1 MNQAIKKKSNLFIKQ
16 YGIIKTLDD
25 IKSIIESQGYSV
37 VEYNSVSNI
46 EDVQIIIDELNIQKY
61 IIQSKAFTYVSD
73 KYRIV
78 FVNESLNDN
87 EKMIVLTHEEGHIY
101 CEHFGH
107 SNIIGLDVIEEN
119 EANEF
124 SHYILNPTVKQS
136 VMQSVKKHKK
146 IVIVIISILTI
157 ISIIGAAFAINNNN
171 AKYCD
176 NYYITTTGQK
186 YHREDCIFVKDKT
199 NINKLTKE
207 QYESGE
213 YEPCAMCLPDKE

>member
-1 MNQAIKKKSNLFIKQ
+1 MNQAIKKKSNLFIKH

-25 IKSIIESQGYSV
+25 IKSIIESQGYSI

-46 EDVQIIIDELNIQKY
+46 EAVQIIIDELNVQKY

-73 KYRIV
+73 KHRIV
-78 FVNESLNDN
+78 FVNESLSDN

-107 SNIIGLDVIEEN
+107 GNIIGLDVIEEN

-146 IVIVIISILTI
+146 LVIAIILVLIIASIN
-157 ISIIGAAFAINNNN
+157 GAAFTIKSNN
-171 AKYCD
+171 AKYYN
-176 NYYITTTGQK
+176 NYYITATGEK
-186 YHREDCIFVKDKT
+186 YHEKDCIFIKDKSNT
-199 NINKLTKE
+199 RMITQE
-207 QYESGE
+207 EYESGE
-213 YEPCAMCLPDKE
+213 YKPCGICLPD